1 MPTQVVIAGT
11 LGDINVAASLAGT
24 ILFPLSAQLD
34 GLLTFA
40 LGPLQADLMAQFNAT
55 LAAQATL
62 TLQIGDPLAALK
74 LALNAIAQLQAALQ
88 AAISLPPVN
97 LSLSA
102 ELTAAAALVAS
113 LKVKLGLIDL
123 LIKAALKVKLEALKF
138 AGDLQAALGASAA
151 LITFSGTTLSIAGD
165 DIKTLFDAGID
176 YPPGTPF
183 IGSGDGDVSGIIIV
197 AKTVAGFTTSIDF
210 LFGATPPPP

>member
-1 MPTQVVIAGT
+1 MPTQVEIAGT
-11 LGDINVAASLAGT
+11 LGDINPAASFAAT

-74 LALNAIAQLQAALQ
+74 LAISALATLQAAL
-88 AAISLPPVN
+88 AASLVLPPIN
-97 LSLSA
+97 ISLSA
-102 ELTAAAALVAS
+102 ELTAAGALVAS
-113 LKVKLGLIDL
+113 LKVKLGLLDI
-123 LIKAALKVKLEALKF
+123 LIKAALNVKLEALKF
-138 AGDLQAALGASAA
+138 AGDLQASLGASAA
-151 LITFSGTTLSIAGD
+151 LATFSGSTLSSAGD
-165 DIKTLFDAGID
+165 DIKTLFDGGIE

-183 IGSGDGDVSGIIIV
+183 IGSGEGPVSGIIIV

-210 LFGATPPPP
+210 LFGATPPAP